1 MHEEK
6 FFRKLQI
13 LEKSL
18 ACNKE
23 RVLQSPGLRGNIQ
36 QPAIHTIAMCGP
48 DQILREE
55 NGVGNEKVSRQM
67 KKFHLKKEGN
77 TVWPKLTKIYAM
89 CIMHKLRAMRMHRHK
104 SLSVSIFLP
113 GLELK
118 F

>member
-1 MHEEK
+1 MIWIEGADGVHEEK
-6 FFRKLQI
+6 YFRKIQI

-55 NGVGNEKVSRQM
+55 KGVGNEKVSRQM
-67 KKFHLKKEGN
+67 RKFHLKKEGN
-77 TVWPKLTKIYAM
+77 TVWPKLTKICYVHNA
-89 CIMHKLRAMRMHRHK
+89 
-104 SLSVSIFLP
+104 
-113 GLELK
+113 
-118 F
+118 

>member
-1 MHEEK
+1 MIWIEGADAVHEEK
-6 FFRKLQI
+6 HFRQIQI

-55 NGVGNEKVSRQM
+55 KWVGNEKVS
-67 KKFHLKKEGN
+67 LKE
-77 TVWPKLTKIYAM
+77 
-89 CIMHKLRAMRMHRHK
+89 RR
-104 SLSVSIFLP
+104 
-113 GLELK
+113 
-118 F
+118 

>member
-1 MHEEK
+1 MIWLEGADAVHEEK
-6 FFRKLQI
+6 YFRKLQI

-55 NGVGNEKVSRQM
+55 KGVGNEKVSRQM

-77 TVWPKLTKIYAM
+77 TVWPKLTKICYRVFF
-89 CIMHKLRAMRMHRHK
+89 LTGP
-104 SLSVSIFLP
+104 SLNLLSV
-113 GLELK
+113 GR
-118 F
+118 

>member
-6 FFRKLQI
+6 YFRQIQI

-55 NGVGNEKVSRQM
+55 KGVGNEKVSRQM

-77 TVWPKLTKIYAM
+77 TVWPKLIKGVFFNWAFPEFAKCWNRIHFA
-89 CIMHKLRAMRMHRHK
+89 RHLHVFR
-104 SLSVSIFLP
+104 S
-113 GLELK
+113 
-118 F
+118 

>member
-1 MHEEK
+1 MIWIEGADAVHEEK
-6 FFRKLQI
+6 YFRKIQI

-55 NGVGNEKVSRQM
+55 KGVGNKKVS
-67 KKFHLKKEGN
+67 LKE
-77 TVWPKLTKIYAM
+77 
-89 CIMHKLRAMRMHRHK
+89 RR
-104 SLSVSIFLP
+104 
-113 GLELK
+113 
-118 F
+118 